1 METASQPRPG
11 PLKVL
16 LLTALLCLIWGSTWV
31 VIKNGLEDLPPLG
44 SAAARF
50 TLAAGAMSVLCALF
64 AAREGGARP
73 TLALTLV
80 LGSLNFA
87 ASYGIV
93 YWTEA
98 RLPSALVSVL
108 WAVYPLLQ
116 AVVGHLFLPGERLAP
131 AQGLGFGLG
140 FLGVAALFATDLRGL
155 GPEAIP
161 AGAVLLL
168 SPLVSAIGTT
178 FVKKHGAG
186 TSSMLLNRN
195 AMWVGAAVLWTAAL
209 ALERGASY
217 RWTGMALFSLGYLA
231 LFGTVTAF
239 GLYFWLLRHTPA
251 NRMSVIAYVT
261 PAVAL
266 SLGLVVRHEPI
277 GPWTLAGLGAILAGV
292 FLVHRGG
299 VKPKARVAGA
309 PARS

>member
-1 METASQPRPG
+1 MVDAVSQPRPG
-11 PLKVL
+11 PLRVL

-50 TLAAGAMSVLCALF
+50 TLAAGAMSLLCALF

-131 AQGLGFGLG
+131 AQG
-140 FLGVAALFATDLRGL
+140 
-155 GPEAIP
+155 
-161 AGAVLLL
+161 
-168 SPLVSAIGTT
+168 
-178 FVKKHGAG
+178 
-186 TSSMLLNRN
+186 
-195 AMWVGAAVLWTAAL
+195 
-209 ALERGASY
+209 
-217 RWTGMALFSLGYLA
+217 
-231 LFGTVTAF
+231 
-239 GLYFWLLRHTPA
+239 
-251 NRMSVIAYVT
+251 
-261 PAVAL
+261 
-266 SLGLVVRHEPI
+266 
-277 GPWTLAGLGAILAGV
+277 
-292 FLVHRGG
+292 
-299 VKPKARVAGA
+299 
-309 PARS
+309 

>member
-1 METASQPRPG
+1 VSEAAPS
-11 PLKVL
+11 PLKAL

-31 VIKNGLEDLPPLG
+31 VIKSGLDDLPALG

-50 TLAAGAMSVLCALF
+50 TLAAAAMSVVALAF
-64 AAREGGARP
+64 AEREGGARP

-80 LGSLNFA
+80 LGGLNFA
-87 ASYGIV
+87 ISYGIV

-108 WAVYPLLQ
+108 WAVYPLFQ
-116 AVVGHLFLPGERLAP
+116 AVSGHLFLPGERLAP

-140 FLGVAALFATDLRGL
+140 FLGVTALFATDLRDL

-161 AGAVLLL
+161 AGAVLLC
-168 SPLVSAIGTT
+168 SPLVSALGTT

-186 TSSMLLNRN
+186 TSSILLNRN
-195 AMWVGAAVLWTAAL
+195 GMWVGAVGLWVAAL
-209 ALERGASY
+209 ASERGSGF
-217 RWTGMALFSLGYLA
+217 RWTGSALFSVAYLA
-231 LFGTVTAF
+231 LVGTVVAF

-251 NRMSVIAYVT
+251 NRLSVIAYVT

-266 SLGLVVRHEPI
+266 LLGALVRQEPI
-277 GPWTLAGLGAILAGV
+277 GPWTLTGLGGILAGV
-292 FLVHRGG
+292 YLVHRGG
-299 VKPKARVAGA
+299 TRARARVAGA
-309 PARS
+309 AASS